1 MASDAP
7 LIEPLHADAGVI
19 VGYQPGR
26 PIKDST
32 ERLVLAPGAHLRS
45 GTVIYGGSHIGARF
59 ETGHNVVIR
68 EECVIGDDVCV
79 WSNSVVD
86 YGCRIGDGVK
96 IHANCYLAQFTEI
109 SAGAFLA
116 PGVTVAND
124 LYPGDPASAR
134 LMSGPSIGPGA
145 RIGVNVTLLPYVR
158 IGAEALVGAGAV
170 VTRDVPDGCV
180 AYGNPAMVHGRIEDL
195 VEISRRVEAVPGDGH
210 RLRMAHRRA
219 AGSVRTERESP

>member
-1 MASDAP
+1 MPSDAQSIDP
-7 LIEPLHADAGVI
+7 LNADPGVI
-19 VGYQPGR
+19 VGYR
-26 PIKDST
+26 PSRSTAHDT
-32 ERLVLAPGAHLRS
+32 ERLELAPGAHLRS
-45 GTVIYGGSHIGARF
+45 GTVIYAGSHIGARF

-86 YGCRIGDGVK
+86 YGCRIVDGVK
-96 IHANCYLAQFTEI
+96 IHSNCYVAQFTEI

-134 LMSGPSIGPGA
+134 LMTGPWIGPGA

-158 IGAEALVGAGAV
+158 IGARALVGAAAV
-170 VTRDVPDGCV
+170 VTRDVPDGSV
-180 AYGNPAMVHGRIEDL
+180 AYGNPAAVHGRIEDL
-195 VEISRRVEAVPGDGH
+195 VEITERVEAVPGNGG
-210 RLRMAHRRA
+210 RLRTAHRMA
-219 AGSVRTERESP
+219 AGSARRRETP